1 MLGFADH
8 PHTWS
13 AEMRKQLPSLVAA
26 GVAALLSV
34 PASYAV
40 LRAYDVLFKNEP
52 NPATIVWSAHIAMF
66 WRLAVGG
73 YIAGMVLPLGFVA
86 ARKDLART
94 LRALE
99 VIAVVVAGMIGI
111 QGLLLP

>member
-1 MLGFADH
+1 
-8 PHTWS
+8 
-13 AEMRKQLPSLVAA
+13 MRKQLPLLVAA

-52 NPATIVWSAHIAMF
+52 NPDTIVWSAHIAMF

-73 YIAGMVLPLGFVA
+73 YIAGMIVPLGYVA

-94 LRALE
+94 MRALE
-99 VIAVVVAGMIGI
+99 LIVVVVAVMIGV
-111 QGLLLP
+111 QGLFMP